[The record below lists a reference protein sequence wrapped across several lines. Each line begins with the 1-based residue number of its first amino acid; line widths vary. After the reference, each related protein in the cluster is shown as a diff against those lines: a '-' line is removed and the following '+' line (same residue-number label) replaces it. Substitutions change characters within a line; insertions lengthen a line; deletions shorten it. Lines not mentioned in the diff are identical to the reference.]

1 MQQLGSEY
9 ITCHVLQAGAPG
21 LPLPPPRPLHDGHV
35 SGAWHR
41 QDPLHMQGGLHNNT
55 EYIIIIMHYYI
66 TLFVFVVYRDP
77 DLIFSVLAD

>member
-21 LPLPPPRPLHDGHV
+21 LPWPPPRPLHDGHV

-55 EYIIIIMHYYI
+55 EYIIIMHYYI
-66 TLFVFVVYRDP
+66 TLFVVYRDP